1 MDIQKCID
9 DYANWLKK
17 EITFTKM
24 GEYYEITT
32 PFLDAYND
40 YFQIYVRQDG
50 DNVLFSDDSQTLNSL
65 AMSGFQLTPNRKK
78 QLKNIVSQYGLTLN
92 QNELTLKANIHEFP
106 QKKHM
111 FVQAMIRISDLY
123 MTSRNKVSSIF
134 LEDIQEYFRANDI
147 YCTENVQ
154 FVGKSGFYH
163 NYDFVMQRSKY
174 KPERLCIAIN
184 NPSKATIGNALFSW
198 NDTKATRKTDSQ
210 LIVLLNDSNSFNQ
223 NITSALVNYDVNSI
237 LWSKRDDKKM
247 IDLLSA

>member
-111 FVQAMIRISDLY
+111 FVQAMIRISDL
-123 MTSRNKVSSIF
+123 I
-134 LEDIQEYFRANDI
+134 
-147 YCTENVQ
+147 
-154 FVGKSGFYH
+154 
-163 NYDFVMQRSKY
+163 
-174 KPERLCIAIN
+174 
-184 NPSKATIGNALFSW
+184 
-198 NDTKATRKTDSQ
+198 
-210 LIVLLNDSNSFNQ
+210 
-223 NITSALVNYDVNSI
+223 
-237 LWSKRDDKKM
+237 
-247 IDLLSA
+247 